1 MDVPRHSSSFPRL
14 VSMPDPFDGFAEEC
28 GLRLTAESLSVAP
41 RDVLAPISQA
51 EQHFLVTLSRQDVDA
66 DGVRLIFVTPLTSSD
81 PPQIRDVLWWTASD
95 AWMLEEGKREI
106 DVWAA
111 AFGYPAGDAATVRLF
126 KQQTEQA
133 DSLINLLGE
142 FQYRRLL
149 DLYGRES
156 SPAGVAPDPAPR

>member
-1 MDVPRHSSSFPRL
+1 
-14 VSMPDPFDGFAEEC
+14 MPDPFDGFAEEC
-28 GLRLTAESLSVAP
+28 GLRLTAECLSVAP
-41 RDVLAPISQA
+41 RDVLAPISQV

-66 DGVRLIFVTPLTSSD
+66 DGVRLIFVTPLTSSA

-126 KQQTEQA
+126 KRQTEQA

-142 FQYRRLL
+142 SQYRRLL

-156 SPAGVAPDPAPR
+156 SPAEVAPDPAPR